1 MNLPEGKISLVVAL
15 AGVVL
20 SLLFFASNNLSSADP
35 SGSSGIIKIKAP
47 VPQLPYVSNR
57 SFYLLVNS
65 GEGEQLIRLDLAFHF
80 RGINQQEC
88 FERNDRIF
96 RDMVYRL
103 LKDQH
108 PQKNTVKEWNT
119 ILRDHIA
126 QQLTVLPGRCRI
138 ADIVAESIQR
148 F

>member
-1 MNLPEGKISLVVAL
+1 MKIRA
-15 AGVVL
+15 A
-20 SLLFFASNNLSSADP
+20 
-35 SGSSGIIKIKAP
+35 

-65 GEGEQLIRLDLAFHF
+65 GEGEQFVRLDLAFQF
-80 RGINQQEC
+80 MGINQQEC

-96 RDMVYRL
+96 RDVVYRL

-108 PQKNTVKEWNT
+108 PEHNTVRYWNIILKERV
-119 ILRDHIA
+119 LR
-126 QQLTVLPGRCRI
+126 QLPTLTGRCKI
-138 ADIVAESIQR
+138 ANIVAESIQR